1 MTADNVA
8 WCWHCGVWGLNPL
21 GPPTLKRALTD
32 MWIRTETTMWT
43 CYRYSAVCGWQFNN
57 WIIVFFL
64 FMVRWWYAILF
75 FSVSVCAC
83 VCTNKAS
90 VCVCVYFSVLVPRS
104 HMTPP
109 SPPPCFGLFLNIPCS
124 EVQRVV
130 YRDFPFMRV
139 PLSLCLACVVSLS
152 PSVSRSLFLY
162 LSLHI
167 SLVIEFGF

>member
-1 MTADNVA
+1 
-8 WCWHCGVWGLNPL
+8 
-21 GPPTLKRALTD
+21 
-32 MWIRTETTMWT
+32 
-43 CYRYSAVCGWQFNN
+43 
-57 WIIVFFL
+57 
-64 FMVRWWYAILF
+64 MVRWWYAILF

-139 PLSLCLACVVSLS
+139 PLSLCLTCVVSLS
-152 PSVSRSLFLY
+152 PSVSRSLFF
-162 LSLHI
+162 I
-167 SLVIEFGF
+167 SLTAYIFGYRIWFLTIVDELTDPISVTVNNTDVSM